1 MDERD
6 DTSGEAQVK
15 RLMEAAKARYRL
27 ESITQAVLS
36 TKIDESNQTITNWK
50 KRGIPQEK
58 LLGLSRKLGCSPD
71 YIEFGRITQSADAP
85 QQLQEP
91 AAKFSVE
98 EAQRLLAISDE
109 ARVIALAWDQ
119 LPDTLRGYVKGV
131 IDSALAIDQMK
142 RSSIPP
148 RATQ

>member
-6 DTSGEAQVK
+6 DTPGEAQVK
-15 RLMEAAKARYRL
+15 RLMEAAKAHFRL
-27 ESITQAVLS
+27 ESITQSWLS

-58 LLGLSRKLGCSPD
+58 LLALSRKLGCSPD
-71 YIEFGRITQSADAP
+71 YIEFGRLPQADEASSHMK
-85 QQLQEP
+85 EP
-91 AAKFSVE
+91 EAKFSVE

-119 LPDTLRGYVKGV
+119 LPDTLRAYVKG
-131 IDSALAIDQMK
+131 IIESALAINHLKQA
-142 RSSIPP
+142 SIPP
-148 RATQ
+148 RSTQ

>member
-15 RLMEAAKARYRL
+15 RLMEAARARYRL

-71 YIEFGRITQSADAP
+71 YIEFGRIAQSADAP